1 MKKSLSMGPISRD
14 STNAQNIWKNIV
26 VLNMIQY
33 NIMSLASTSYI
44 MGYNISLALVTV
56 CIGGHIR
63 ITFEHCAI
71 LKKGL
76 ERVWNSVFM
85 GGGN

>member
-1 MKKSLSMGPISRD
+1 MKKSLSVGPLSRD
-14 STNAQNIWKNIV
+14 LTSAQNIWKNIS

-44 MGYNISLALVTV
+44 IGYNVNLTFVTV
-56 CIGGHIR
+56 WIRGYIR
-63 ITFEHCAI
+63 ITLEHCTI
-71 LKKGL
+71 LKKC
-76 ERVWNSVFM
+76 VWISVFM

>member
-14 STNAQNIWKNIV
+14 STNAQNIWKNIL

-33 NIMSLASTSYI
+33 NIMSLASTSYV
-44 MGYNISLALVTV
+44 MGYNISLTFVTV
-56 CIGGHIR
+56 CIGGYMR
-63 ITFEHCAI
+63 ITFERCTI
-71 LKKGL
+71 VKKGL
-76 ERVWNSVFM
+76 ESVWNSVLM